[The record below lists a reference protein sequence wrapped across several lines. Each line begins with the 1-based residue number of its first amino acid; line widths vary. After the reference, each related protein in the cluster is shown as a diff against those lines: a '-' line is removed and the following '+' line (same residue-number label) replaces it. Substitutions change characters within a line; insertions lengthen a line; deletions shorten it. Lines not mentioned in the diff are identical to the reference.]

1 MTKILGL
8 LLICSLSYSFAQPPA
23 GVRGGGFSA
32 SGRFYG
38 RIVDG
43 NTNKGIDASSV
54 QLTQIKVNPQTKEK
68 SETIISGQLTKPNG
82 DFSLENLPTSGE
94 MKLKITAI
102 GYLSLEKS
110 VK

>member
-32 SGRFYG
+32 NGRFYG

-43 NTNKGIDASSV
+43 KTNKGIDASSV
-54 QLTQIKVNPQTKEK
+54 QLTQIKVNPKQKK
-68 SETIISGQLTKPNG
+68 KQKPLFQDN
-82 DFSLENLPTSGE
+82 
-94 MKLKITAI
+94 
-102 GYLSLEKS
+102 
-110 VK
+110 